1 MVYCK
6 KCGHKIEEGKRFCQK
21 CGYKVG
27 KGFRLNKNIL
37 MVGVVVLIVIISS
50 VVFLT
55 LIKNKPQLDM
65 NTIVI
70 DTLTNEIFKLDS
82 KYKEIE
88 FKYGEYKEIEFENKG
103 KIVNRG
109 TVDLQILRA
118 SDKKSLGSIV
128 IIRHNSLELLE
139 EEIDSIFTDIQV
151 ETIKHIKVAKYG
163 NAYIW
168 GSGNFIIKVIS
179 DDMLGDI
186 HKKIVEDI
194 ISLYK

>member
-70 DTLTNEIFKLDS
+70 DTLTNEIFKL
-82 KYKEIE
+82 
-88 FKYGEYKEIEFENKG
+88 
-103 KIVNRG
+103 
-109 TVDLQILRA
+109 
-118 SDKKSLGSIV
+118 
-128 IIRHNSLELLE
+128 
-139 EEIDSIFTDIQV
+139 
-151 ETIKHIKVAKYG
+151 
-163 NAYIW
+163 
-168 GSGNFIIKVIS
+168 
-179 DDMLGDI
+179 
-186 HKKIVEDI
+186 
-194 ISLYK
+194 